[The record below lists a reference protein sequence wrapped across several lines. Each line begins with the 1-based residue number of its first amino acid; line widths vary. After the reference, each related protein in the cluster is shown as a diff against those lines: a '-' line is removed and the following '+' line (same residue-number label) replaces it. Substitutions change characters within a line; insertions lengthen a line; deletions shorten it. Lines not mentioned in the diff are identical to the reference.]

1 MKNPLVLVVDDNKI
15 TTKLMHRYL
24 DAHNFEVFEAFD
36 GIECLEKLKERKPN
50 LVVLDVMMPR
60 MDGYETVKQMRED
73 EQLKDIPVVI
83 VTALNDVQTQIKA
96 IEMGA
101 DDFLSKPVEEKLLIA
116 KAKVLTELSTL
127 RNKVNFLQSLF
138 PKLKEEPNLILN
150 VDKIL
155 AESQIFD

>member
-1 MKNPLVLVVDDNKI
+1 
-15 TTKLMHRYL
+15 
-24 DAHNFEVFEAFD
+24 
-36 GIECLEKLKERKPN
+36 
-50 LVVLDVMMPR
+50 
-60 MDGYETVKQMRED
+60 
-73 EQLKDIPVVI
+73 LKDIPVVI

-127 RNKVNFLQSLF
+127 RNKVTFLQSLF

-150 VDKIL
+150 IDKIL
-155 AESQIFD
+155 AEAKFLINES